1 MTMQLAATSG
11 TQWTVAEG
19 HRNFARVLVL
29 YLLAYWSTAFI
40 LGWAAKSWKA
50 ASGDVQVVKDVF

>member
-29 YLLAYWSTAFI
+29 YLLVYWSTAFI
-40 LGWAAKSWKA
+40 LG
-50 ASGDVQVVKDVF
+50 